1 MFYWFLTQALKEKL
15 SSNAQVLEETLE
27 TGKNILS
34 KANQEQLQELSK
46 SDFHLDP
53 QIADSY
59 EDLKQKLNSLE
70 VEWSELNEAIQQ
82 NEQSL
87 SESAQLAAEGSGEV
101 IQKLERIQTLM
112 SSLSSK
118 GPPGALPVIIEE
130 QLTDMQH
137 HLAVVSEIDTS
148 IETLKDKLQV

>member
-1 MFYWFLTQALKEKL
+1 MF
-15 SSNAQVLEETLE
+15 EETLE
-27 TGKNILS
+27 TGRNILS
-34 KANQEQLQELSK
+34 KANEEQLQELSK

-70 VEWSELNEAIQQ
+70 VEWSELNEAIQK

-87 SESAQLAAEGSGEV
+87 SESAQLAAEGSEEV
-101 IQKLERIQTLM
+101 GQILKRIQTLK
-112 SSLSSK
+112 SSLGNK
-118 GPPGALPVIIEE
+118 GPPGAVPVIVEE
-130 QLTDMQH
+130 QLTDMRE
-137 HLAVVSEIDTS
+137 HLAVVSEIDAS